1 MTTDLTFSIHLT
13 RLPDGRIK
21 AKSPDIPGLFLASHD
36 FDALCRDLPVVV
48 RDLLQENRGI
58 VL

>member
-1 MTTDLTFSIHLT
+1 MTTDLSFSINFT
-13 RLPDGRIK
+13 REPDGRIK

-48 RDLLQENRGI
+48 RDLLRENRGI
-58 VL
+58 RL